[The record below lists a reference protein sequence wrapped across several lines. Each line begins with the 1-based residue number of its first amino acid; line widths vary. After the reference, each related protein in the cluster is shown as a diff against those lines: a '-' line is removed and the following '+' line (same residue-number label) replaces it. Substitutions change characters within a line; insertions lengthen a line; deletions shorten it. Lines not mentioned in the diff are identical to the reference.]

1 MGPWYIGRLA
11 AGGSIDGPKY
21 ECKIRAKDD
30 RPLTNAICVTG
41 QASRP
46 EVPPVVPAVVAKFA
60 PLLKFTRFSGRFG
73 YPMSAQP
80 FFDALPKDANG
91 VPVDQPGKTPVGI
104 ENTDISTLH
113 GSSIPT
119 CYKMDQYKNQVRILY
134 WFFYGYQ
141 HFCVGGLIKDGFH
154 NGDWEHVEVILSEDQ
169 KRVAAVGF
177 YQHGGHYVRTI
188 GQKGICS
195 PAGTG
200 RCEGN
205 SGFYTDGVRPVVYVG
220 RGAHGNYHNA
230 NSFLPGTTGKE
241 DPEAFQCTYYGDY
254 RDPMTSAD
262 DFGTSRNLIDLDGN
276 QEPWLAKDRA
286 QAQRHWGPDGVS
298 NHPTQWSPF
307 DAVHQSACQGTPTY
321 DGFNTNGCYK
331 SECIAGDDQ
340 ASEDCLKECKPGYNN
355 TGLFCSKGILP
366 WEWEV
371 YGRLT
376 GGNKY
381 SYPYT
386 IPWDDTGIAE
396 HRRTDKDWNNIPS
409 FDPLPPDIRS
419 GPHSG
424 LPRVAAVV
432 PASGQSQLPAAG
444 EAQLEKWERAYAA
457 QVLGARWTVSGAGCA
472 KVDPASDGILAR
484 GEAADIAAADATA
497 DKSTRGDI
505 DALLE
510 TTKAV
515 IARRLTN
522 APCNAAAKSFYD
534 QQVKA
539 ASGK

>member
-154 NGDWEHVEVILSEDQ
+154 NGDWEHVDVILSEDQ

-262 DFGTSRNLIDLDGN
+262 DFDTSRNLIDLDGN

-286 QAQRHWGPDGVS
+286 QAQWHWGPDGVS

-366 WEWEV
+366 SEWEV

-432 PASGQSQLPAAG
+432 PASGQSSSRPRVRPNWRSGSAPRPHRSSAPDGPCAVRAAP
-444 EAQLEKWERAYAA
+444 
-457 QVLGARWTVSGAGCA
+457 RWIRHRMGS
-472 KVDPASDGILAR
+472 SR
-484 GEAADIAAADATA
+484 AADATA
-497 DKSTRGDI
+497 DKSTRGYI

-515 IARRLTN
+515 IARRLAN